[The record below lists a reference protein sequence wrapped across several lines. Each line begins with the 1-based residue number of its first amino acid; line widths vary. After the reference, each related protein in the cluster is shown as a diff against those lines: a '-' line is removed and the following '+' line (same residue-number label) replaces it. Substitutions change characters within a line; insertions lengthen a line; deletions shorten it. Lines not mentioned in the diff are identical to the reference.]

1 MPQSNPVEQ
10 VPQVRAVALTH
21 YVAVARSVGLD
32 GFEMLREVGIDPGS
46 LENPETRIPASAA
59 SRLITQ
65 SALRSGCES
74 FGLRLAELRS
84 FASLGPL
91 SLLLRHERNLRA
103 VLRRMIAYR
112 GLMTQALNFDL
123 VEERDETRIVI
134 TFIPEIER
142 QGVELG
148 MALTCRFL
156 GGAIFGGWRP
166 AEVHF
171 QYPAPADAQ
180 VHQRIFRAPLV
191 FNARFNGFVIP
202 AASLDRENASGDP
215 EFVAHA
221 QSYVDLLARDL
232 PATSLAEQVGTAIKG
247 LLQTGGVTLPKV
259 ASQLAIHPR
268 ALQRKLAAAGLRFA
282 DLVETI
288 RGNLARDLLANTDL
302 AVTEVALLAGYASA
316 AAFSRW
322 FAASAGEPPRTW
334 RLRNRPGAESSDA

>member
-1 MPQSNPVEQ
+1 MPQSNPAEQ

-32 GFEMLREVGIDPGS
+32 GFEMLRGVGIDPGL
-46 LENPETRIPASAA
+46 LEDAETRIPASAA
-59 SRLITQ
+59 SRLLTQ

-74 FGLRLAELRS
+74 FALRLAELRS

-112 GLMTQALNFDL
+112 GLMTQALDFEL
-123 VEERDETRIVI
+123 VDEDEETRIVL
-134 TFIPEIER
+134 TFIPEVER

-156 GGAIFGGWRP
+156 GGAIFGGWHP

-171 QYPAPADAQ
+171 QYSEPADAR

-202 AASLDRENASGDP
+202 TASLDRENASADP
-215 EFVAHA
+215 EFVEHA
-221 QSYVDLLARDL
+221 RSYVDLLARDL
-232 PATSLAEQVGTAIKG
+232 PTTSLADQAGAAIRG
-247 LLQTGGVTLPKV
+247 LLPAGGVTLPKV
-259 ASQLAIHPR
+259 AGQLAIHPR
-268 ALQRKLAAAGLRFA
+268 ALQRKLSAAGLRFA
-282 DLVETI
+282 GLVETI
-288 RGNLARDLLANTDL
+288 RGNVARDLLANTDL

-334 RLRNRPGAESSDA
+334 RLRNRPGAEGSGA

>member
-1 MPQSNPVEQ
+1 MPQSNPAEQ
-10 VPQVRAVALTH
+10 VPQVRAVALRH
-21 YVAVARSVGLD
+21 YLAVARSVGLD

-59 SRLITQ
+59 SRLLTQ

-112 GLMTQALNFDL
+112 GLMTQALNLSL
-123 VEERDETRIVI
+123 VDEGEEARIVI
-134 TFIPEIER
+134 TFIPEVER

-148 MALTCRFL
+148 MGLTCRFL
-156 GGAIFGGWRP
+156 GGAIFGGWHP
-166 AEVHF
+166 AEVHL
-171 QYPAPADAQ
+171 QYPAPADAR

-191 FNARFNGFVIP
+191 FNARFNGFVVP
-202 AASLDRENASGDP
+202 TASLERENASGDP
-215 EFVAHA
+215 EFVEHA
-221 QSYVDLLARDL
+221 QSYVDLLARGL
-232 PATSLAEQVGTAIKG
+232 PATSFAEQVGAAIKA
-247 LLQTGGVTLPKV
+247 LLSAGGVTLPKV
-259 ASQLAIHPR
+259 AGQLAMHPR
-268 ALQRKLAAAGLRFA
+268 ALQRKLGAAGLRFP

-288 RGNLARDLLANTDL
+288 RGHVARDLLANTDL
-302 AVTEVALLAGYASA
+302 AVTEIALLAGYASA

-334 RLRNRPGAESSDA
+334 RLHNRPDGEGSGA